1 MPARTMRGI
10 VRGFGSIRLDISN
23 VETAEEFERLETELN
38 DPDVLSEV
46 GAESVRVLRELMLER
61 RREKE

>member
-10 VRGFGSIRLDISN
+10 VRGFGSIKIDISN
-23 VETAEEFERLETELN
+23 AKTPEEFAGLEAELD

-46 GAESVRVLRELMLER
+46 GEESVRVLRELMLER
-61 RREKE
+61 RGGKK

>member
-10 VRGFGSIRLDISN
+10 VRGFGSIKLDISN
-23 VETAEEFERLETELN
+23 AETDGEFERLETELN

-46 GAESVRVLRELMLER
+46 GEENVRVLRELMRER
-61 RREKE
+61 RGGKE